1 MSIEDRYTPDE
12 LLVIHGLPSLIG
24 AAVAYSSDN
33 GPIGTA
39 REMMATAK
47 AVVRGRNRFDDNELV
62 ASVLPT
68 IEDQDEAEAEG
79 KSVRE
84 ALMARLQEKEVNSR
98 EAMADQAVEDA
109 AMVSAMLDER
119 ASPEEAAGYRE
130 WSMDVA
136 VASAKA
142 AREGGFLGIGGE
154 RIGEGEKATIA
165 RVAEALGATQPD
177 ID

>member
-1 MSIEDRYTPDE
+1 MAIEERFTDEE

-39 REMMATAK
+39 KEMMATAK

-62 ASVLPT
+62 SSVLPV
-68 IEDQDEAEAEG
+68 IEDRDDAIAEG

-84 ALMARLQEKEVNSR
+84 ALMARLEEKGVNSR
-98 EAMADQAVEDA
+98 EAMADQAVADST
-109 AMVSAMLDER
+109 MVSEML
-119 ASPEEAAGYRE
+119 AVKATPEEAAGYRE
-130 WSMDVA
+130 WAIDVA

-142 AREGGFLGIGGE
+142 AREGGFLGVGGE
-154 RIGEGEKATIA
+154 RIGEGEKETIA
-165 RVAEALGATQPD
+165 RIAAALGVDAPD
-177 ID
+177 LG